1 MVKMKHPTMRFNFT
15 PPGEVFETT
24 DDCVEYLVKTYGCEV
39 VSEDEPPLKL
49 EFDPIV
55 KAIDDAYEFTDTED
69 EVDEVKADDI
79 EYIEDAA
86 PAAQYVKVINL
97 PIKRKAGWYEWEG
110 KKYRKNNL
118 PAEAAALLE

>member
-1 MVKMKHPTMRFNFT
+1 MPKMRHPTMRFNFT

-24 DDCVEYLVKTYGCEV
+24 DDCVQYLISEYGCEV

-49 EFDPIV
+49 EFHPIV
-55 KAIDDAYEFTDTED
+55 KAIDDAYEHTDTTD
-69 EVDEVKADDI
+69 EVEEAEADDI
-79 EYIEDAA
+79 EA
-86 PAAQYVKVINL
+86 PAP

-110 KKYRKNNL
+110 KKYRKNKL